1 MLNFKNHINSV
12 VKTCN
17 YHIRNLYSIRKFL
30 DQDCLI
36 TLVHSLIVSRV
47 DYCNSLYLGLPN
59 YLLKK
64 LQSIMNKSARLIFS
78 VAPRVHITQFL
89 IKLHWLPI
97 KARIEFKICLI
108 VFKALRFGQ
117 PKYIADMLSP
127 PVAISHLTLRSDD
140 DPYRLHESRAV
151 GERTFCR
158 KVIFGNIFFGC
169 ETTKSSL
176 FSKQELIRSLASD
189 FASAVGNLTTKDPV
203 LVFRMLSTGI
213 DFKALLTSSVAWV
226 SLAESVLPPDF
237 GFTMRT

>member
-78 VAPRVHITQFL
+78 VAPRVPTTRFL

-108 VFKALRFGQ
+108 VFKALKFGQ

-127 PVAISHLTLRSDD
+127 PVTISHLTLRSDN
-140 DPYRLHESRAV
+140 DPYRLHEPRTVDERAFAERSFVYTAPRLYNGLPATVKQQASVQSFKIHLKTFLFSRAY
-151 GERTFCR
+151 
-158 KVIFGNIFFGC
+158 N
-169 ETTKSSL
+169 
-176 FSKQELIRSLASD
+176 SD
-189 FASAVGNLTTKDPV
+189 TNTINEVYKL
-203 LVFRMLSTGI
+203 
-213 DFKALLTSSVAWV
+213 
-226 SLAESVLPPDF
+226 
-237 GFTMRT
+237 